1 MVWMGKSGHNDLR
14 FAELD
19 EDTGLARAHIVL
31 DLDGG
36 TRRDVETG
44 HAVLDAWIA
53 DLSHEAGIDL
63 GLSVEAEASSDPQD
77 VAEAAGRALGS
88 ALHISSEAGDQV
100 IGLGHAIVPRG
111 ECLVLVAVDLQFGP
125 GLELDLGLV
134 RESIGSMPCQGVT
147 EFFRSLSSGARCNLH
162 VKRMAGHNDV
172 HTVDAAFRGLG
183 LALGHAI
190 RRREDS
196 A

>member
-1 MVWMGKSGHNDLR
+1 MGRMGKASHNDLR

-44 HAVLDAWIA
+44 HTVLDSWIA

-88 ALHISSEAGDQV
+88 ALHKCCDAGDQV
-100 IGLGHAIVPRG
+100 VGVGHSIVPRG
-111 ECLVLVAVDLQFGP
+111 ECLVLVAIDLQFGP
-125 GLELDLGLV
+125 GLEIELDLV
-134 RESIGSMPCQGVT
+134 RESIGSMPCQGVL
-147 EFFRSLSSGARCNLH
+147 EFFRSLSAGAGCNLH
-162 VKRMAGHNDV
+162 VRRLAGRNDG
-172 HTVDAAFRGLG
+172 HTVEAAFR
-183 LALGHAI
+183 ALGIALGAAI
-190 RRREDS
+190 RRRDDS

>member
-1 MVWMGKSGHNDLR
+1 MGKPGHKDLR

-19 EDTGLARAHIVL
+19 DDTGLARAHIVL

-53 DLSHEAGIDL
+53 DLSLEAGIDL
-63 GLSVEAEASSDPQD
+63 GLSIEAEASSDPQD

-88 ALHISSEAGDQV
+88 ALHVCCEAGDQV
-100 IGLGHAIVPRG
+100 VGLGHAVVPRG
-111 ECLVLVAVDLQFGP
+111 ECLILVAIDLQFGP

-134 RESIGSMPCQGVT
+134 REGIGSMPCQGVM
-147 EFFRSLSSGARCNLH
+147 EFFRSLSSGAGCNLH
-162 VKRMAGHNDV
+162 VKRLAGKNDV
-172 HTVDAAFRGLG
+172 HTVDAAFRALG
-183 LALGHAI
+183 LAIGSAI
-190 RRREDS
+190 RRRDDTT
-196 A
+196 